1 MMKKINKVEI
11 LLVILVLIV
20 IAAGLLLPKTGEL
33 VLLDELCNSSVL
45 WIVCV
50 YVVVKVVRNKASGK
64 ALGAG
69 LVIVCFALALWF
81 SKDLV
86 LDLSAGSQ
94 TIELRDIQVSES
106 QGHTGIFSHH
116 YYLTGSDNEDEI
128 LRLEISGEDYGRLQQ
143 GQTVRVEY
151 YKHTGRI
158 VKVD

>member
-1 MMKKINKVEI
+1 MKKINKVEI

>member
-1 MMKKINKVEI
+1 MKRLKKQEI
-11 LLVILVLIV
+11 IFFVLVLAV